1 MATPRAVHS
10 QPYSRSTA
18 QGFGSPAPTLALAYA
33 SPGTLYCIRR
43 TIYHPLYAISDPTC
57 TWLVGLTR
65 VVKAKSHDHIF

>member
-1 MATPRAVHS
+1 MATPRAVQS

-18 QGFGSPAPTLALAYA
+18 QGFGSLAPTLAYA

-57 TWLVGLTR
+57 TWLVELMR